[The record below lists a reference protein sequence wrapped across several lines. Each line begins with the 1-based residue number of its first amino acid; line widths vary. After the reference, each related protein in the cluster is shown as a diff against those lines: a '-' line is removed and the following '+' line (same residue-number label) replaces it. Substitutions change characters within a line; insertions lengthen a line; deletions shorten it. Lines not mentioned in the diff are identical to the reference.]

1 MEDIKHLLGQNIKR
15 LRIKKGFSQ
24 QELAELVN
32 IDQRNMSNIECGNNF
47 PTKTLI
53 KLTNALEVSLPEL
66 FDFNYLKLDKNNI
79 KKEIIEKLDNLSLKE
94 LQIIYRL
101 IEIM

>member
-1 MEDIKHLLGQNIKR
+1 MVLLPYFPPFYQDKLISLIK
-15 LRIKKGFSQ
+15 
-24 QELAELVN
+24 
-32 IDQRNMSNIECGNNF
+32 
-47 PTKTLI
+47 
-53 KLTNALEVSLPEL
+53 KLTNALDVSLPEL

-79 KKEIIEKLDNLSLKE
+79 KQEIIEKLDNLSLKE